1 VLLLSEWEGLSPAQ
15 IASALGCR
23 TVTARGRLHRAR
35 RRSFP
40 RVLDEAAAVVRAQIA
55 SAGSTDQ
62 PRVPH
67 VRPRHRI
74 VGVTGVGVALA
85 AAAVALFLTLGSSN
99 VTPGVENAA
108 AAIEKAATLTTASAK
123 QSGTAT
129 VRITHEGQLWAQKT
143 VRWNGDDLETSGD
156 SPGLAGNAG
165 RGLLVV
171 DGMMYGHEPD
181 REGWIELGSPA
192 SIDPGSGTTPTEYLA
207 AVRKDVGGTTLRRIV
222 AAMTAGNLATAGR
235 DDGSTV
241 YSGKVPAGH
250 IATESGVKGGQPVR
264 VFPFGYVAHDAA
276 ADPASPLDT
285 AVTVGSDGVI
295 REIAV
300 SWGTWTY
307 AVAYSELGS
316 TRELV
321 APADARP
328 LRVRPR
334 S

>member
-1 VLLLSEWEGLSPAQ
+1 MSTSESLE
-15 IASALGCR
+15 ALR
-23 TVTARGRLHRAR
+23 RANPR
-35 RRSFP
+35 NHRSFA
-40 RVLDEAAAVVRAQIA
+40 RVLDEAAAAVQAQIA

-62 PRVPH
+62 RRVPH
-67 VRPRHRI
+67 VRPRRRI
-74 VGVTGVGVALA
+74 VGVTGAGVALA
-85 AAAVALFLTLGSSN
+85 AAA
-99 VTPGVENAA
+99 
-108 AAIEKAATLTTASAK
+108 IETAATLTTASAK

-143 VRWNGDDLETSGD
+143 VRWNSDDLEMSDD
-156 SPGLAGNAG
+156 SPGRAGNAG

-181 REGWIELGSPA
+181 REGWIELGGPA
-192 SIDPGSGTTPTEYLA
+192 SIDPGSGTTPAEYLA

-222 AAMTAGNLATAGR
+222 GAMTAGNLRTAGR

-264 VFPFGYVAHDAA
+264 IFPFGYVAHDAA
-276 ADPASPLDT
+276 ADPASLLDT

-295 REIAV
+295 SEIAV

-328 LRVRPR
+328 LRGRPT

>member
-1 VLLLSEWEGLSPAQ
+1 MSTSESLE
-15 IASALGCR
+15 ALR
-23 TVTARGRLHRAR
+23 RANPR
-35 RRSFP
+35 NHRSFA
-40 RVLDEAAAVVRAQIA
+40 RVLDEAAAAVQAQIA

-62 PRVPH
+62 RRVPH
-67 VRPRHRI
+67 VRPRRRI
-74 VGVTGVGVALA
+74 VGVTGAGVALA
-85 AAAVALFLTLGSSN
+85 AAAVALFLTVGSSS

-108 AAIEKAATLTTASAK
+108 AAIETAATLTTASAK

-143 VRWNGDDLETSGD
+143 VRWNSDDLEMSDD
-156 SPGLAGNAG
+156 SPGRAGNAG

-181 REGWIELGSPA
+181 REGWIELGGPA
-192 SIDPGSGTTPTEYLA
+192 SIDPGSGTTPAEYLA

-222 AAMTAGNLATAGR
+222 GAMTAGNLRTAGR

-264 VFPFGYVAHDAA
+264 IFPFGYVAHDAA
-276 ADPASPLDT
+276 ADPASLLDT

-295 REIAV
+295 SEIAV

-328 LRVRPR
+328 LRGRPT